1 MSNRDA
7 SIQISAIPAARRR
20 TRGAVFSLTLL
31 GCVTLLSGCAVFQ
44 SRPMPRG
51 SLIEADDYKQLK
63 PGSSNRADALDLL
76 GSPTAR
82 ATFDD
87 NTWIY
92 ISMMTVPAPASFPQ
106 ITKQQVVVLNFDQ
119 GGTLRALRTLNLKDA
134 KHPGMVQDATPT
146 PGTKINVI
154 QEILGNVGRY
164 NPMSGMMGGNS
175 FGGGGATGP
184 MGSNSGPGH
193 AGAGNTLP

>member
-1 MSNRDA
+1 M
-7 SIQISAIPAARRR
+7 
-20 TRGAVFSLTLL
+20 
-31 GCVTLLSGCAVFQ
+31 SGCSVFQ
-44 SRPMPRG
+44 STPMPRG

-92 ISMMTVPAPASFPQ
+92 ISMMTVPQPANFPK
-106 ITKQQVVVLNFDQ
+106 ITKQQIVVLNFDPA
-119 GGTLRALRTLNLKDA
+119 GKLRTVRTLNLKDA
-134 KHPGMVQDATPT
+134 KHPGMIQDTTPT

-164 NPMSGMMGGNS
+164 NPMSGMMGGSS